1 MSRAA
6 PPPGGT
12 AGPAAVVSA
21 VVERYRV
28 PLLVAA
34 GAVLAALIIW
44 LAWAERERSVEAS
57 SALRA
62 ERLQEQYETWQ
73 AEPEGTRKSN
83 LGDGLLQDV
92 EQILRQFP
100 RRYAAQR
107 ALYVRAQYRFESQQW
122 EEAAADWQEVAARW
136 PDSYL
141 APLSIFNAAVAQ
153 EEAGQPEAAAAYLQ
167 RLVEEWGGSLLVPR
181 ALFSI
186 ARLAEQRGDH
196 AAAAAGYDRLTD
208 AHGGSRWAAA
218 ARNRLIALE
227 TQGRLPAEE

>member
-6 PPPGGT
+6 NAPSGT
-12 AGPAAVVSA
+12 AGAAAVISA

-28 PLLVAA
+28 PLLVVA

-44 LAWAERERSVEAS
+44 LAWAERERSVAAS

-62 ERLQEQYETWQ
+62 ERLQEQFETWQ

-83 LGDGLLQDV
+83 LGDALLGDV

-107 ALYVRAQYRFESQQW
+107 ALYVRAQYQFELREW
-122 EEAAADWQEVAARW
+122 DAAAADWEEVAARW
-136 PDSYL
+136 PESYL
-141 APLSIFNAAVAQ
+141 APLSIYNAAVAQ
-153 EEAGQPEAAAAYLQ
+153 EEAGQPEAAAEYLQ
-167 RLVEEWGGSLLVPR
+167 RLVEQWEGATLAPR

-208 AHGGSRWAAA
+208 EHGGSRWAAA
-218 ARNRLIALE
+218 ARNRLISLE
-227 TQGRLPAEE
+227 TEGRLPAE